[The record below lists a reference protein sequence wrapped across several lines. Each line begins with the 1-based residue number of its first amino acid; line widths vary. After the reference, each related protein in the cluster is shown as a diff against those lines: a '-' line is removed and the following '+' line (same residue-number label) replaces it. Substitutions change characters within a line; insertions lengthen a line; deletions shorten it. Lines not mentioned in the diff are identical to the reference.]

1 MPTPSRQPFPPKSR
15 LLSLPQLFSLLFHSH
30 GLALLLLPL
39 TLLSRFAAAHQSS
52 SSYGAPALTEWR
64 SAHAS
69 YYAVFDPRDTVG
81 GACGY
86 GDLGKS
92 GYGMATAG
100 LSEALFEKGAACGGC
115 YEVRCVEE
123 LRYCLPGT
131 SIVLT
136 ATNFCAPN
144 YGLPADAGG
153 ICNTP
158 NHHFLMPIQ
167 AFEKIAIWKAGVMPI
182 QYRRVKCI
190 REGGV
195 RFTIDGKG
203 FFYTV
208 LISNV
213 AGAGDITAVKI
224 KGSATGWL
232 PMGRNWGQNWHISA
246 DLKGQALSF
255 EVTASDGV
263 TLTSYNV
270 APKDWAF
277 GKAYVGKQFP
287 F

>member
-1 MPTPSRQPFPPKSR
+1 MY
-15 LLSLPQLFSLLFHSH
+15 LLFAPPRRLFPVLFLLLHRRD
-30 GLALLLLPL
+30 LALLLLSL
-39 TLLSRFAAAHQSS
+39 TLLAPPAAPHQSS
-52 SSYGAPALTEWR
+52 SFSGSVALTEWR

-69 YYAVFDPRDTVG
+69 YYAVFDPLDTVG

-131 SIVLT
+131 SMVLT
-136 ATNFCAPN
+136 VTNFCAPN

-153 ICNTP
+153 ICNAP
-158 NHHFLMPIQ
+158 NHHILMPIQ

-182 QYRRVKCI
+182 QYRRVKCV

-203 FFYTV
+203 FFYNV

-213 AGAGDITAVKI
+213 AGAGDIVAVKI

-232 PMGRNWGQNWHISA
+232 PMGRNWGQIWHISA
-246 DLKGQALSF
+246 DLQGQALSF
-255 EVTASDGV
+255 EVSSSDGV

-270 APKDWAF
+270 APKNWAF
-277 GKAYVGKQFP
+277 GKTYVGKQFP

>member
-1 MPTPSRQPFPPKSR
+1 
-15 LLSLPQLFSLLFHSH
+15 
-30 GLALLLLPL
+30 
-39 TLLSRFAAAHQSS
+39 
-52 SSYGAPALTEWR
+52 
-64 SAHAS
+64 
-69 YYAVFDPRDTVG
+69 
-81 GACGY
+81 
-86 GDLGKS
+86 
-92 GYGMATAG
+92 
-100 LSEALFEKGAACGGC
+100 
-115 YEVRCVEE
+115 
-123 LRYCLPGT
+123 
-131 SIVLT
+131 
-136 ATNFCAPN
+136 
-144 YGLPADAGG
+144 
-153 ICNTP
+153 
-158 NHHFLMPIQ
+158 
-167 AFEKIAIWKAGVMPI
+167 
-182 QYRRVKCI
+182 VKCI

-213 AGAGDITAVKI
+213 AGVGDITAVKI

>member
-81 GACGY
+81 GPQISVSPRPPFASSVFMDESHC
-86 GDLGKS
+86 

-182 QYRRVKCI
+182 QYRR
-190 REGGV
+190 
-195 RFTIDGKG
+195 
-203 FFYTV
+203 
-208 LISNV
+208 
-213 AGAGDITAVKI
+213 
-224 KGSATGWL
+224 
-232 PMGRNWGQNWHISA
+232 
-246 DLKGQALSF
+246 
-255 EVTASDGV
+255 
-263 TLTSYNV
+263 
-270 APKDWAF
+270 
-277 GKAYVGKQFP
+277 
-287 F
+287 